1 MRHMTP
7 STSMSHPEAVSSIV
21 TAMRA
26 SLPELVDKVV
36 ARIRGEIPFYAA
48 QEVVPAED
56 LRVSVRANVDYILD
70 TLTGQAPANLSAPDA
85 TGRTRAAQGAPL
97 AEMLTAYRVGVAELW
112 SALVAV
118 ARRLP
123 GVPADDIID
132 LAGTV
137 FAVQGTYSDA
147 ALAAYRDESRDIL
160 RTRERERAAMVEV
173 ILTGVQAKG
182 TLWEVA
188 SALRLPLDGS
198 FLVIAAEAELGHDPL
213 PRAESALAV
222 LDVRSVWRLDAEMS
236 LGVLSL
242 PDRSR
247 NAAVLT
253 VLNRHAASRI
263 GASPVFAE
271 LRQAGWALQLARLA
285 LGTHS
290 GSAGVEQFRDSP
302 INMLVAAAPQAAL
315 ETARAVLGSLLELP
329 AEELDM
335 LLDTFDAWVR
345 ASGSASLAG
354 ATLYCHPNTVR
365 YRLRRIEAGT
375 GRTLGSPGDVA
386 ELVTAVRAWRA
397 LPHSLRALPFPGE
410 QGDQVEDHG
419 GGGDR
424 GRLGVIVGRRYLHDV
439 GPHQVHAGE
448 PAQDAEQFP
457 AGQAAGLGGARA
469 GRERGVQ
476 HVDVQRQVHG
486 QVRHALRDRVDDA
499 GRAEVVDVAGADG
512 AEAEPAVI
520 A

>member
-1 MRHMTP
+1 MRLMAA
-7 STSMSHPEAVSSIV
+7 STSMSHHEAVSAV
-21 TAMRA
+21 VAALRA
-26 SLPELVDKVV
+26 NLPEVVDKVV
-36 ARIRGEIPFYAA
+36 TRIRGEIPFYAA
-48 QEVVPAED
+48 EDVVGRAD
-56 LRVSVRANVDYILD
+56 LRASVQANIEYILD
-70 TLTGQAPANLSAPDA
+70 TLTGTAPTNLSAPNA
-85 TGRTRAAQGAPL
+85 TGRTRASQGAPL
-97 AEMLTAYRVGVAELW
+97 AEMLTAYRVGVTELW
-112 SALVAV
+112 SALVAA
-118 ARRLP
+118 ARGLP

-173 ILTGVQAKG
+173 ILSGVPAKG

-188 SALRLPLDGS
+188 NALRLPLDGS
-198 FLVIAAEAELGHDPL
+198 FLVVAAETELGRDPL

-253 VLNRHAASRI
+253 VLNRHAATRI

-271 LRQAGWALQLARLA
+271 LQQAGWALQLARLA

-315 ETARAVLGSLLELP
+315 ETARVVLGSLLELP

-335 LLDTFDAWVR
+335 LLGTFDAWVR
-345 ASGSASLAG
+345 ASGSASVAG
-354 ATLYCHPNTVR
+354 AALFCHPNTVR

-375 GRTLGSPGDVA
+375 GRTLGNPGDVA
-386 ELVTAVRAWRA
+386 ELVTAVRAWQE
-397 LPHSLRALPFPGE
+397 LPHS
-410 QGDQVEDHG
+410 
-419 GGGDR
+419 
-424 GRLGVIVGRRYLHDV
+424 
-439 GPHQVHAGE
+439 
-448 PAQDAEQFP
+448 
-457 AGQAAGLGGARA
+457 
-469 GRERGVQ
+469 
-476 HVDVQRQVHG
+476 
-486 QVRHALRDRVDDA
+486 
-499 GRAEVVDVAGADG
+499 
-512 AEAEPAVI
+512 
-520 A
+520 